1 MSQIEFKLLN
11 IQTDPILTVEVDLG
25 SGSSSVYFDTD
36 QGTKAGAELVK
47 DIEVGPGYTELL
59 ENEEVYKTG
68 CRWRR
73 ILQRCTMN
81 KLQVVLQTLKS
92 F

>member
-11 IQTDPILTVEVDLG
+11 TQIDQTLHVDVDVG

-47 DIEVGPGYTELL
+47 DIEVGPGYYSELL
-59 ENEEVYKTG
+59 RE
-68 CRWRR
+68 
-73 ILQRCTMN
+73 
-81 KLQVVLQTLKS
+81 
-92 F
+92 